1 MPSLAAASVTE
12 EERVARLRGLGVETM
27 GPSPSL
33 NRICDLARQTF
44 AVPIAY
50 VSVLDA
56 DKQWPKAQCGV
67 VLGEMPREQSLCDH
81 TLRSD
86 DVLVV
91 SDTSED
97 ERFAANPLVTHG
109 PRIRFYAGAP
119 LLLGPGVRLGALC
132 IADTA
137 PREFRPDQA
146 AILAGLAEAAT
157 AELLRHRTDVEAAA
171 DREELKRIAA
181 RAADWE
187 GQLLKQ
193 RALLSQAESVA
204 VSGSWEVDLET
215 GELTWSDGLYRLLG
229 VEPDARH
236 DAADLF
242 RRSTVPEDLHLLDA
256 AIEAVE
262 QARPFTMEI
271 RIVDAEGRT
280 RHLSSR
286 GGPIGVVAG
295 RPPRMVGILCD
306 VTEAKAVEAAL
317 RESEDHHRHAVE
329 LSPQI
334 PWTADAQGRITEAGP
349 RWIKLTGMSPAET
362 LGHGWSTAL
371 HPDDLQPTAARW
383 ARALEERH
391 PVDIEYR
398 VRLQSGM
405 YRWFRAY
412 AAPRL
417 AADGSV
423 VRWYGTLEDIHDRKS
438 AEDALRRSEAFARS
452 VLDGSPD
459 FVTVLDLDGCVRSLG
474 RRAAERL
481 GPDVAE
487 RVIGR
492 PWGDGWPR
500 SHRVLV
506 EQAVACA
513 RAGSGHRFSCRC
525 PDRHGPDTWWDVSV
539 DPVRDA
545 DGTITHILAISRDV
559 SEQERMRQEVDAM
572 RGRLAAVL
580 ESTTDSVIVVDRKFH
595 VTYMNPHAR
604 SFFGRTSALEVGGGL
619 WDAYPEYM
627 TTDLLGRF
635 EAVLERG
642 ETVSFEMFAEQA
654 GIWLDVHAYPSG
666 GDSVSLF
673 FRDVTEARRARDE
686 IVHLAH
692 HDSLTG
698 LSNRTRFNNKLE
710 DALARRGE
718 DVAVLLLDLDLF
730 KEVNDTLGHPVG
742 DDLLR
747 AVATR
752 LRETVGEESL
762 LARLGG
768 DEFAVVETAG
778 TEAALA
784 LAGRMVT
791 CLQAPFDIDGNVIR
805 LGASVGVAVAGDD
818 RRSANELFKA
828 ADIALYGAKADGG
841 GRVRLFEDTM
851 LERIRA
857 RQSMK
862 RDLGAALERRELHL
876 VYQPLLDLG
885 SGRTCCVEALLRW
898 DHPEKGSVSP
908 AEFIPLA
915 EETGLIVPIG
925 DWVLETACRQA
936 VEWPKDVSLAVN
948 VSAVQFRGDS
958 LPLRVAAVLARSG
971 LDPTRLELEIT
982 ESVLLHD
989 NDHNMRVLHALKRL
1003 GVRIA
1008 LDDFGTGFSSLS
1020 YLRFFPFDKLKLDRS
1035 FVNDI
1040 GYSAQSEA
1048 IIRAAGEMGTALSMI
1063 TTAEGVET
1071 AEQLA
1076 WLRAHGWSQA
1086 QGYFV
1091 GRPSHSPFFL
1101 ASASGT
1107 KVGRS
1112 S

>member
-1 MPSLAAASVTE
+1 MHSPATTSVTE
-12 EERVARLRGLGVETM
+12 EERIARVRELGVEMM
-27 GPSPSL
+27 GRSPSL
-33 NRICDLARQTF
+33 DRICDLARQTF

-50 VSVLDA
+50 VSILDG

-67 VLGEMPREQSLCDH
+67 VLGAMPREQSLCNH

-97 ERFAANPLVTHG
+97 ERFAVNPLVTHG
-109 PRIRFYAGAP
+109 PRIRFYVGAP

-137 PREFRPDQA
+137 PREFRPDQV

-157 AELLRHRTDVEAAA
+157 AELLRHRADLEAAA
-171 DREELKRIAA
+171 DREELTRIAVQ
-181 RAADWE
+181 AADWE
-187 GQLLKQ
+187 RELLKQ
-193 RALLSQAESVA
+193 RTLLSQAENVA
-204 VSGSWEVDLET
+204 ASGSWEVDLGT
-215 GELTWSDGLYRLLG
+215 GGLTWSDGLYRLLG
-229 VEPDARH
+229 VGPDAGL

-242 RRSTVPEDLHLLDA
+242 RRSTIPQDLHLLDE

-262 QARPFTMEI
+262 QARPFTTEI
-271 RIVDAEGRT
+271 RIVDAQGRT

-286 GGPIGVVAG
+286 GDPIGAVAG

-317 RESEDHHRHAVE
+317 RESEDHYRHAVE

-334 PWTADAQGRITEAGP
+334 PWTADVNGHITEAGP
-349 RWIKLTGMSPAET
+349 RWIKLTGLSPAQT
-362 LGHGWSTAL
+362 LGNGWSTAL
-371 HPDDLQPTAARW
+371 HPDDLQLTLARW
-383 ARALEERH
+383 TRALEKRH
-391 PVDIEYR
+391 PFDIEYR
-398 VRLQSGM
+398 VRLQSGV

-423 VRWYGTLEDIHDRKS
+423 VRWYGTLEDVHDRRS
-438 AEDALRRSEAFARS
+438 AEEALRRSEAFARS

-459 FVTVLDLDGCVRSLG
+459 FVTVLDLDGYVRSLG
-474 RRAAERL
+474 RRALERL

-487 RVIGR
+487 RVIGH
-492 PWGDGWPR
+492 PWVDGWPR
-500 SHRVLV
+500 SHRVVV

-513 RAGSGHRFSCRC
+513 RAGSGHRFSCRS
-525 PDRHGPDTWWDVSV
+525 PDRHGSDAWWDVSV

-559 SEQERMRQEVDAM
+559 SEQERMRREVDAM

-580 ESTTDSVIVVDRKFH
+580 ESTTDSVIVVDRTFR
-595 VTYMNPHAR
+595 VTYMNPHAKA
-604 SFFGRTSALEVGGGL
+604 FFGRTSAFEVGGCL

-627 TTDLLGRF
+627 TTDLVGRF
-635 EAVLERG
+635 EAVLERS
-642 ETVSFEMFAEQA
+642 ETLRFEMFVERA
-654 GIWLDVHAYPSG
+654 GIWLEIHAYPNG

-673 FRDVTEARRARDE
+673 FRDVTDARRARDE

-692 HDSLTG
+692 HDPLTG
-698 LSNRTRFNNKLE
+698 LPNRTRFNNMLE
-710 DALARRGE
+710 DALARRSE
-718 DVAVLLLDLDLF
+718 DVVVLLLDLDLF
-730 KEVNDTLGHPVG
+730 KEVNDTMGHPVG

-752 LRETVGEESL
+752 LRETVGDAGV

-768 DEFAVVETAG
+768 DEFALVVTAG

-791 CLQAPFDIDGNVIR
+791 CLQAPFDIDDNVIR
-805 LGASVGVAVAGDD
+805 LGASVGVAVAGNDC
-818 RRSANELFKA
+818 RSANELFKA
-828 ADIALYGAKADGG
+828 ADIALYKAKADGG
-841 GRVRLFEDTM
+841 GGMRLFEDTM
-851 LERIRA
+851 LARIRA
-857 RQSMK
+857 QQSMK
-862 RDLGAALERRELHL
+862 RDLGVALERCELHL

-885 SGRTCCVEALLRW
+885 SDRISCVEALLRW
-898 DHPEKGSVSP
+898 DHPERGSVSP

-915 EETGLIVPIG
+915 EETGLIDPIG

-936 VEWPKDVSLAVN
+936 VGWPEDVSVAVN
-948 VSAVQFRGDS
+948 VSAVQFRYDS
-958 LPLRVAAVLARSG
+958 LPLRMAAVLARSG

-989 NDHNMRVLHALKRL
+989 SDHNMHVLHALKKL

-1020 YLRFFPFDKLKLDRS
+1020 YLRLFPFDKLKLDRS
-1035 FVNDI
+1035 FIRDI
-1040 GYSAQSEA
+1040 GQSAQSEA
-1048 IIRAAGEMGTALSMI
+1048 IIRAAGEMGTALSMV

-1076 WLRAHGWSQA
+1076 WLRMHGWSQA

-1091 GRPSHSPFFL
+1091 GRPSSSPFIL
-1101 ASASGT
+1101 ASASGMT
-1107 KVGRS
+1107 AGNAS
-1112 S
+1112 

>member
-1 MPSLAAASVTE
+1 MPSPAANVSE
-12 EERVARLRGLGVETM
+12 EERIARLRELGVETM

-33 NRICDLARQTF
+33 DRICDLARQTF
-44 AVPIAY
+44 GVPIAY
-50 VSVLDA
+50 VSILDG

-67 VLGEMPREQSLCDH
+67 VLGEMPRGQSLCNH

-86 DVLVV
+86 EVLVV
-91 SDTSED
+91 PDTSAD

-109 PRIRFYAGAP
+109 PRIRFYVGAP

-137 PREFRPDQA
+137 PREFRPDQV

-157 AELLRHRTDVEAAA
+157 AELLRHRADLAAAA
-171 DREELKRIAA
+171 DREELSRIAM

-187 GQLLKQ
+187 GELLKQ
-193 RALLSQAESVA
+193 RTLLSQAESVA
-204 VSGSWEVDLET
+204 ASGSWEVDLAT

-229 VEPDARH
+229 VEPDAGH
-236 DAADLF
+236 DVADLF
-242 RRSTVPEDLHLLDA
+242 RRGTVPEDLHLLDE
-256 AIEAVE
+256 AIESVG
-262 QARPFTMEI
+262 QARPFAMEI
-271 RIVDAEGRT
+271 RIVDAGGRT

-286 GGPIGVVAG
+286 GGPIGDVAG

-306 VTEAKAVEAAL
+306 VTKAKAVEAAL

-334 PWTADAQGRITEAGP
+334 PWTADADGRITEAGP
-349 RWIKLTGMSPAET
+349 RWIRLTGMTPAQT
-362 LGHGWSTAL
+362 LGHGWSAAL
-371 HPDDLQPTAARW
+371 HPDDLQPTVARW
-383 ARALEERH
+383 TRALEERH
-391 PVDIEYR
+391 PFDIEYR
-398 VRLQSGM
+398 VRLQSGA

-417 AADGSV
+417 AADGSI
-423 VRWYGTLEDIHDRKS
+423 VRWYGTLEDIHDRRS
-438 AEDALRRSEAFARS
+438 AEEALRRSEVFARS

-459 FVTVLDLDGCVRSLG
+459 FVTVLDLDGRVRSLG

-481 GPDVAE
+481 GPDVSD
-487 RVIGR
+487 RVIGH
-492 PWGDGWPR
+492 PWVDGWPR
-500 SHRVLV
+500 SHRGFV
-506 EQAVACA
+506 EQAVALA
-513 RAGSGHRFSCRC
+513 RTGVGHRFSCRC
-525 PDRHGPDTWWDVSV
+525 PDRDGSDAWWDVSV
-539 DPVRDA
+539 DPVRDV

-559 SEQERMRQEVDAM
+559 SEQARMQREFDAM
-572 RGRLAAVL
+572 RDQLAAVL
-580 ESTTDSVIVVDRKFH
+580 ESTTDSVIVVDRKFR

-604 SFFGRTSALEVGGGL
+604 AFVGRTSALEVGGCL

-627 TTDLLGRF
+627 TPDLVGRF

-642 ETVSFEMFAEQA
+642 ETVRFEMFAERA
-654 GIWLDVHAYPSG
+654 AIWLDVHAYPNGSDG
-666 GDSVSLF
+666 VSLF
-673 FRDVTEARRARDE
+673 FRDVTVARRARDE
-686 IVHLAH
+686 IAHLAH
-692 HDSLTG
+692 HDPLTG
-698 LSNRTRFNNKLE
+698 LPNRTRFNDMLE
-710 DALARRGE
+710 DALARRSE

-730 KEVNDTLGHPVG
+730 KEVNDTMGHPVG
-742 DDLLR
+742 DELLR
-747 AVATR
+747 AVASR
-752 LRETVGEESL
+752 LRGTVADACL

-784 LAGRMVT
+784 LAGRMVA
-791 CLQAPFDIDGNVIR
+791 CLQAPFDIDGNAIR

-818 RRSANELFKA
+818 CRSANELFKA
-828 ADIALYGAKADGG
+828 ADIALYKAKADGG
-841 GRVRLFEDTM
+841 GGVRLFEDAM
-851 LERIRA
+851 LGRIRA

-876 VYQPLLDLG
+876 VYQPLMDLG
-885 SGRTCCVEALLRW
+885 SGRACCVEALLRW
-898 DHPEKGSVSP
+898 DHPERGSVSP

-936 VEWPKDVSLAVN
+936 VDWPADVSVAVN
-948 VSAVQFRGDS
+948 VSAVQFRCDS
-958 LPLRVAAVLARSG
+958 LPLRVAAILARSG
-971 LDPTRLELEIT
+971 LDPVRLELEIT

-989 NDHNMRVLHALKRL
+989 NDHNMRVLHALRKL

-1020 YLRFFPFDKLKLDRS
+1020 YLRLFPFDKLKLDRS
-1035 FVNDI
+1035 FVSDI
-1040 GYSAQSEA
+1040 GHSAQSEA

-1091 GRPSHSPFFL
+1091 GRPSRSPFIP
-1101 ASASGT
+1101 ASAAGETMS
-1107 KVGRS
+1107 RYAS
-1112 S
+1112 